1 MKRRYI
7 RKDGGDIINSDF
19 RQFNL
24 DTRDK
29 PYNITKILSD
39 INSIDINQTQLED
52 KDFICKNIKFDS
64 YKLINNDLYEKF
76 TIIENDEIQKT
87 LRSFLDNE
95 CKLKKDYCCEYISGG
110 GESIFETVTSD
121 ELIILKQY
129 CSEFNNIID
138 TSKEDLVLKS
148 INPTYRRLVTE
159 FNQEQRDSVLFLLKN
174 LPRITTIIQ
183 DNYNKQEISY
193 DILFHKYHIDT
204 GYTGKLRLQNHL
216 HIFQKKI
223 VYYDYNKDL
232 ILSYQKE
239 QLELYQSNKEAI
251 YEYILSQITYIHNLP
266 EHYKRVLKDYTRLK
280 SFSLY
285 QEYCKDTTSDKSVFF
300 TNYKQLFTEESHDDI
315 IINKMSNA
323 FADYILDI
331 LRSRGQHVDAN
342 VERSILDKGYYDNAN
357 EIYKTITVEEWKV
370 ILNKYLEDL
379 TKIILEAP
387 PVTCEFICYRGVAD
401 DYVKPNSAMSD
412 IVVFN
417 SSRSSSVS
425 FNYEASKK
433 YYDKGPDE
441 KKRTLYKV
449 LIKPGCKLLFVSP
462 LAGTDIK
469 TEMEL
474 ILPPNHSFLSL
485 GTDAW
490 RVLKTAN
497 NINNTNN
504 ICINERDIIR
514 SKNLQLLTPEQTA
527 TVTNF
532 QGSISAF

>member
-1 MKRRYI
+1 
-7 RKDGGDIINSDF
+7 
-19 RQFNL
+19 
-24 DTRDK
+24 
-29 PYNITKILSD
+29 
-39 INSIDINQTQLED
+39 
-52 KDFICKNIKFDS
+52 
-64 YKLINNDLYEKF
+64 LINNELYEKF
-76 TIIENDEIQKT
+76 TIITNPIEEIQKT

-95 CKLKKDYCCEYISGG
+95 CKLTKDYCCEYISGG

-121 ELIILKQY
+121 ELIILKEY

-148 INPTYRRLVTE
+148 LIPTYRGLITSFNKEQCKSVQFLTTRLPGIT
-159 FNQEQRDSVLFLLKN
+159 SIIKN
-174 LPRITTIIQ
+174 
-183 DNYNKQEISY
+183 NYNKQEISY
-193 DILFHKYHIDT
+193 DILFHKYDIDNA
-204 GYTGKLRLQNHL
+204 YTGKLRLQDHL

-232 ILSYQKE
+232 ILNYQKE
-239 QLELYQSNKEAI
+239 QLELYQYNKEAI
-251 YEYILSQITYIHNLP
+251 YEYILSQITYIHKLS

-300 TNYKQLFTEESHDDI
+300 TNYKQLFTDESPDDI

-331 LRSRGQHVDAN
+331 LRIRGQYVDDI
-342 VERSILDKGYYDNAN
+342 VESSILDKGYYDNAN

-370 ILNKYLEDL
+370 ILNQYLEDL

-387 PVTCEFICYRGVAD
+387 AVTCEFICYRGVAD
-401 DYVKPNSAMSD
+401 DYVKPTSVTGD
-412 IVVFN
+412 YKVVFN

-485 GTDAW
+485 GTDTW

-504 ICINERDIIR
+504 ICINKKDIIR

-527 TVTNF
+527 TVTKF